1 MAQARTAAPAVTTRA
16 RARGREAQSGLSSDS
31 GYGKGGCDPRL
42 VRGVRAAS
50 ANRAQWMERLSY
62 YGNEQMAGTALTALV
77 VALVTV
83 DGGSEQTAGT
93 TAATEAKE
101 LRATAEV
108 GRENE
113 RCEN

>member
-1 MAQARTAAPAVTTRA
+1 MAQAGKEAPAVTTRA

-42 VRGVRAAS
+42 VRGVRAAG
-50 ANRAQWMERLSY
+50 ANRAQWLERLSY
-62 YGNEQMAGTALTALV
+62 CGSEHAAGTALTALV
-77 VALVTV
+77 VALVTA
-83 DGGSEQTAGT
+83 DGGSEQT
-93 TAATEAKE
+93 AKE
-101 LRATAEV
+101 LRATAEA